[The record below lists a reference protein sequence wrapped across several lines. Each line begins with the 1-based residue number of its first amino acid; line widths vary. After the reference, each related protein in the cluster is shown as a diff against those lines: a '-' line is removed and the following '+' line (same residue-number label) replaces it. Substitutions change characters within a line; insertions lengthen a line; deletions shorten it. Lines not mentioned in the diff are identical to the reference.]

1 MVKAVRVRTGLL
13 ALLLEEA
20 RANAREECCGF
31 LAGRDGLI
39 TTILPAPNALA
50 SPTAFEIAPVE
61 LFRLFRK
68 IRAQRLELLG
78 IYHSHPAGDNFPSP
92 RDVERAF
99 YPDIAHFILSLRPDA
114 AQPVR
119 AFMIRDGEVKEMG
132 IEAAD
137 ESKRG
142 DLSQ

>member
-1 MVKAVRVRTGLL
+1 MVKAVRVRTELL

-20 RANAREECCGF
+20 RANARVECCGF

-61 LFRLFRK
+61 LFRLVRK
-68 IRAQRLELLG
+68 MRAQKLEHLG

-92 RDVERAF
+92 RDVESAF
-99 YPDIAHFILSLRPDA
+99 YPDVAYFILSPCADA

-119 AFMIRDGEVKEMG
+119 AFSIRDGEVKAMQ
-132 IEAAD
+132 IEVVD
-137 ESKRG
+137 ESQRG
-142 DLSQ
+142 ALSQ